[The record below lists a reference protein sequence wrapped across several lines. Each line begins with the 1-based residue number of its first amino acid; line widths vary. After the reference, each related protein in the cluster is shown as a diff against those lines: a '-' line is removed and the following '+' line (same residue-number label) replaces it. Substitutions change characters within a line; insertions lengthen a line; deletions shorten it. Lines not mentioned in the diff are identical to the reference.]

1 MNYGE
6 TVSFENPQYGS
17 RVQVCILKINNA
29 VETDG
34 IVSKYTF
41 VKYWC

>member
-17 RVQVCILKINNA
+17 RVQVNNTF
-29 VETDG
+29 ETDC
-34 IVSKYTF
+34 SHF
-41 VKYWC
+41 